1 MQNANRVN
9 LGLSRLP
16 QISWKGCARAVLPKV
31 GLIAMVCVY
40 SIVGGLIFKHLEQD
54 NEKGEC
60 RQVGMAYRSQY

>member
-16 QISWKGCARAVLPKV
+16 EISWKGFARAVLPKV
-31 GLIAMVCVY
+31 GLIVMVCGY
-40 SIVGGLIFKHLEQD
+40 SIVGGFIFKHLEQS

-60 RQVGMAYRSQY
+60 RQVGVAFR